1 LRTLRALPWIVA
13 PAVLALAYAIAVV
26 VAAWRAP
33 QKGFLAFTGHRVA
46 HVEVG
51 GIADRAGLVAGDVIT
66 AIDGAPV
73 TSTFDYAARVLGR
86 APGETVT
93 LTLDDAHDVQLVL
106 GASPPPWSAL
116 IATLLAG
123 VLLALGVIA
132 RVGRPGDVLARK
144 FYRASIIYAMVYVGA
159 LSWTHLVIHP
169 VLAIVF
175 LASLFAGPKLALDLA
190 LELTRAPARAWSRAT
205 NILSLVLGT
214 ACAAG
219 LALAL
224 VDYSDGNGG
233 DRGLQIMVAA
243 IAIQCASVPLY
254 TGIALA
260 FQIREHRVATGARRA
275 QLRWL
280 IFGQAI
286 GAIPGLAAIPAAA
299 AGLGP
304 FLVERYQPF
313 VVAIAVLWFVS
324 YGVAVLQVRLA
335 DIDALIESSLGYT
348 ITTGAAAVVYIC
360 VVLAAG
366 WITGW
371 LVGDAGPW
379 PHLAAG
385 VTAAIIF
392 GPLRA
397 RVGAWLDR
405 RFFRDRHHYVVAL
418 RRAGESL
425 ARLREPA
432 DLARE
437 AVLQVVDAVHAE
449 RGALYMRDDAGA
461 WQLAFGDSI
470 AGADGPDEPPDDH
483 LSVAVQLGESHA
495 PLAKLVLGPR
505 KSGDLYS
512 SQDRDLLAALAS
524 QLAIAFANAR
534 AFGTIADLSRTLE
547 TQNSEIRTLRDRL
560 EDENRLL
567 RQRAEAAT
575 EGATLVGES
584 RAIRELGRTIELV
597 ARSDSNVLVLGES
610 GTGKGLLARLVHAAS
625 PRAEGPFLRVD
636 CGALAAS
643 VFESELFGHERGA
656 FTGATRLRRGPIELA
671 DGGTLVLDEIG
682 ELPLDLQPKLLR
694 VLEERAV
701 RRVGA
706 TTPVAVDVRIIAA
719 TNRKL
724 EAMVA
729 AGEFREDLYFRLRVV
744 EILVPPLRQRLVDLP
759 ALCASILPRAARRC
773 GRAAKPIAASAL
785 ERMAAYAWPGN
796 VRELENVLE
805 RALVLGDGIEITA
818 ADLELADRP
827 APPELLEP
835 RDASVPHGEVMEDIE
850 RRRLTNALRDAAGNQ
865 STAARALGMPRTTF
879 INKLRRYG
887 LL

>member
-1 LRTLRALPWIVA
+1 MRTLKALPWIVA

-26 VAAWRAP
+26 IAAWRAP

-86 APGETVT
+86 TPGETVT
-93 LTLDDAHDVQLVL
+93 LTLDDARDVRLVL
-106 GASPPPWSAL
+106 AVSPPPWSAL
-116 IATLLAG
+116 VATLLAG

-205 NILSLVLGT
+205 NVLSLVLGI

-219 LALAL
+219 LAIAL
-224 VDYSDGNGG
+224 VDYRDGGG

-260 FQIREHRVATGARRA
+260 FQIREHRLATGARRA

-286 GAIPGLAAIPAAA
+286 GTIPGLAAIPAAA

-385 VTAAIIF
+385 LTAAIIF

-432 DLARE
+432 ELARE

-449 RGALYMRDDAGA
+449 RGALYLRDGEA
-461 WQLAFGDSI
+461 WRLAFGDPVASDDAISI
-470 AGADGPDEPPDDH
+470 P
-483 LSVAVQLGESHA
+483 VQLGEAQA

-505 KSGDLYS
+505 RSGDLYS

-534 AFGTIADLSRTLE
+534 AFGTIAELSRTLE

-625 PRAEGPFLRVD
+625 PRAEAPFLRVD
-636 CGALAAS
+636 CGAIAAS

-729 AGEFREDLYFRLRVV
+729 AGEFREDLYFRLCVV
-744 EILVPPLRQRLVDLP
+744 EITVPPLRQRLVDLP
-759 ALCASILPRAARRC
+759 ALCASLLPRAARRC
-773 GRAAKPIAASAL
+773 GRAAKPIAVGAM

-827 APPELLEP
+827 APPEVLEP